1 MAEMDDNVPVIGD
14 WLPSNISPK
23 TLFSDFTAKEY
34 GSVFISDD
42 SSQKTNDG
50 SLPEPRKPGVVVN
63 DSNQDCET
71 GIQVSEEHSTE
82 LNSSNVPKSSTRG
95 ALSKRI
101 AGRAGFGNLT
111 LDTSQIRK
119 TGFVSPSTNDR
130 SPLITIP
137 PGLSPTMLL
146 GSPNLVYNSQT
157 EPFPTTGK
165 MDCMECGNITA
176 AINGE
181 NIDHATEDVDP
192 TSSSFKLPL
201 LYFPCAE
208 STPALSIHP
217 QHPNPQ
223 DGFSTLSKEKGSSD
237 TLNSNLNSNHGP
249 ILDDPQEGD
258 DGPKGEY
265 ASAFLGAPTEDGY
278 NWRKYGQKQVK
289 GSDYPRSYYKCTH
302 PNCEV
307 KKKVERSQ
315 DGHAKEIIY
324 KGLHNH
330 LKSSTH
336 CKSSIPL
343 SHSGNDLQIDGL
355 EQNDGKQDELDA
367 NQYASVPIEQCE
379 QSNPVQSLDGPYAE
393 TPDGV
398 DASSFF
404 SNDDEDEQETHG
416 SASPD
421 GDSDGDETE
430 SKRRKLDACALEMNA
445 ASRAVRDARVV
456 VQTTSEID
464 ILDDGYRW
472 RKYGQKVVKGNPN
485 PRSYYKCT
493 NPGCRVRKH
502 VERASHDLKSV
513 ITTYEGKH
521 SHVVPT
527 ARTSNQTSSSTASSI
542 TTAAS
547 PSSCLLQKKAEAARM
562 TDCLG
567 RFDTPAPLGSFGLP
581 SRDQQLGSAVP
592 NFSYARAH
600 QGFNPN
606 VAMAGI
612 GNMASLK
619 MSVLPPLPAYMSQHH
634 LGSGVGYVVQKIMAK
649 EEPAANS
656 RPPVP
661 GSLSVYH
668 SLSRMPLGPRL

>member
-1 MAEMDDNVPVIGD
+1 MAGMDDDVSAFDD
-14 WLPSNISPK
+14 WLPSSISPK
-23 TLFSDFTAKEY
+23 TLF
-34 GSVFISDD
+34 SDD

-50 SLPEPRKPGVVVN
+50 SLSEPRKPGVVVN
-63 DSNQDCET
+63 DSNQDCAT
-71 GIQVSEEHSTE
+71 GIQVSEEYSTE
-82 LNSSNVPKSSTRG
+82 LNTYNVPKSSTRG

-119 TGFVSPSTNDR
+119 TSFDSPSTNDR

-146 GSPNLVYNSQT
+146 DSPNLVSNSLI
-157 EPFPTTGK
+157 EPFRSTDK
-165 MDCMECGNITA
+165 MDCMVCDNIGA
-176 AINGE
+176 AINGD
-181 NIDHATEDVDP
+181 NIDHATEDIDP
-192 TSSSFKLPL
+192 PLPSFKLPL
-201 LYFPCAE
+201 LPFSCAE
-208 STPALSIHP
+208 STPELSIHP
-217 QHPNPQ
+217 QQPNPQ
-223 DGFSTLSKEKGSSD
+223 DGFSTLSKEKGSTD
-237 TLNSNLNSNHGP
+237 TLNSNLNSNHVP

-258 DGPKGEY
+258 DGPKGEFT
-265 ASAFLGAPTEDGY
+265 SAFLVAPTKDGY

-289 GSDYPRSYYKCTH
+289 GSEFPRSYYKCTY

-307 KKKVERSQ
+307 KKKVELSQ
-315 DGHAKEIIY
+315 DGHATEIIY
-324 KGLHNH
+324 KGTHNH
-330 LKSSTH
+330 L
-336 CKSSIPL
+336 KSSIPL
-343 SHSGNDLQIDGL
+343 SHSGNDLQID
-355 EQNDGKQDELDA
+355 ELDP

-379 QSNPVQSLDGPYAE
+379 QSSPYAE
-393 TPDGV
+393 TPDGA
-398 DASSFF
+398 DASSFL

-421 GDSDGDETE
+421 RDSDGDETE

-445 ASRAVRDARVV
+445 ASRAVREARVV

-493 NPGCRVRKH
+493 NPGCKVRKH
-502 VERASHDLKSV
+502 VERAAYDVKSV

-527 ARTSNQTSSSTASSI
+527 ARTSNQASSSTASII

-562 TDCLG
+562 ADCLG
-567 RFDTPAPLGSFGLP
+567 RFDTPAPLGPFGLP
-581 SRDQQLGSAVP
+581 SRDQQLGPAVP
-592 NFSYARAH
+592 NFSYARAL

-606 VAMAGI
+606 VAMAGL
-612 GNMASLK
+612 GNQTFK
-619 MSVLPPLPAYMSQHH
+619 MSVLPPLPAYMSQNHP
-634 LGSGVGYVVQKIMAK
+634 GTVGYVVQTIMAK
-649 EEPAANS
+649 EEPAVNS

-661 GSLSVYH
+661 GNLSVYH
-668 SLSRMPLGPRL
+668 SLSRRPMGP